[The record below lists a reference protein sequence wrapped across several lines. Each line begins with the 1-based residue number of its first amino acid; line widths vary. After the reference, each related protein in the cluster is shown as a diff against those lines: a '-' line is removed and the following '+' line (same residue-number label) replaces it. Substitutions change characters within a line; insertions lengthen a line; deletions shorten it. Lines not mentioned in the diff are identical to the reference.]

1 MKKHFIFY
9 CILITLIVSS
19 CAKRGSITGG
29 LKDTIAPVLKMSFP
43 KNYATDFK
51 GKTIKLTFDEY
62 IKLKDINKQLIVSPP
77 MNKAP
82 QILPLTASKYININI
97 LDSLQPNTTYSLN
110 FGQSIQDNNEGNP
123 YPQFKYVFSTGS
135 YIDTLSLKGTI
146 KDALNKKVDNF
157 VTIMLYEVNEKY
169 TDSTIYKENP
179 RYVTNTL
186 DSLKTFELENLK
198 AGKYQLIALKDIN
211 SNYKFNPKTEKI
223 GFHKQYITIPND
235 TVFEL
240 ELFKETEVF
249 RSFKPTQ
256 VSGNRLILGYTS
268 NPKDAKISLKK
279 GNENLN
285 TIVTKFPNKDSLQ
298 IWYKP
303 IKLDESI
310 KTDSL
315 QIGVSMK
322 NYSENFISK
331 IKNQKNDTLNLSPK
345 QKGVLPLKEKFTL
358 TASVPL
364 SKFDLTKMKLTNK
377 DSIVVA
383 FKTEYDEMNLELKF
397 DFQKEPLEKYKLQF
411 FPGAVTDYMEK
422 TNDTIV
428 YKFDTKNISDYGN
441 LRLKLENVKQYPI
454 IVELTDKAGLVVE
467 SFYSENNPQ
476 IDFNL
481 INPAIYTLRVIYD
494 DNKNSVWDSGNFL
507 EKKQSEE
514 VIYFSKE
521 IDIRANWDVEQ
532 VFDLKK

>member
-1 MKKHFIFY
+1 M
-9 CILITLIVSS
+9 
-19 CAKRGSITGG
+19 
-29 LKDTIAPVLKMSFP
+29 KDTIAPVLKMSFP

-62 IKLKDINKQLIVSPP
+62 IKLKDINKQLIISPP
-77 MNKAP
+77 MKKAP
-82 QILPLTASKYININI
+82 QILPQTASKNINI
-97 LDSLQPNTTYSLN
+97 TFLDSLQANTTYSLN

-123 YPQFKYVFSTGS
+123 YPQFKYVFSTGT
-135 YIDTLSLKGTI
+135 YIDSLSLKGTI

-169 TDSTIYKENP
+169 SDSTIYKENP

-211 SNYKFNPKTEKI
+211 SNNKFNPKTEKI
-223 GFHKQYITIPND
+223 GFHKQYITIPSD
-235 TVFEL
+235 TVYEL
-240 ELFKETEVF
+240 ELFKETEAF
-249 RSFKPTQ
+249 KTFKPTQ
-256 VSGNRLILGYTS
+256 ASGNRLLLGYTG
-268 NPKDAKISLKK
+268 NPKEAKITMKK

-303 IKLDESI
+303 IKFEESV

-315 QIGVSMK
+315 QIGVSM
-322 NYSENFISK
+322 NTYSETFISK
-331 IKNQKNDTLNLSPK
+331 IKNQKNDTLSLSPK
-345 QKGVLPLKEKFTL
+345 QKGVLPLKDKFTL

-377 DSIVVA
+377 DSLVVA
-383 FKTEYDEMNLELKF
+383 FKTEYDEMNQELKF
-397 DFQKEPLEKYKLQF
+397 DFQKEPLEKYKLQLL
-411 FPGAVTDYMEK
+411 PGALTDYMEK
-422 TNDTIV
+422 TNDSIV

-454 IVELTDKAGLVVE
+454 LVELTDKSGIVIE

-494 DNKNSVWDSGNFL
+494 ENKNSMWDSGNFIK
-507 EKKQSEE
+507 KKQSEE